1 MENGVIEDKR
11 RNGLQRCQEF
21 LGGAWS
27 LATIDEFHMEY
38 IPYVFSYAFLS
49 AFLAGWQKGS
59 KCSGLERHF
68 KDSDHYRNLTLN
80 TLSDKRYVEF
90 THISLF
96 ILPSVSYNNGE

>member
-49 AFLAGWQKGS
+49 AFFGWVT
-59 KCSGLERHF
+59 ER
-68 KDSDHYRNLTLN
+68 
-80 TLSDKRYVEF
+80 
-90 THISLF
+90 
-96 ILPSVSYNNGE
+96 